1 MDAALRGV
9 HAALRG
15 RDDRDALLDGSAMW
29 GKVIQECRQMLEA
42 FTPLDDEMRNAI
54 RSAIDA
60 ATAAW
65 DERNRYM
72 HDLLSARIEGDD
84 DPATPVEPRAAD
96 DRYRLRLARQKNAPE
111 VESVSLD
118 DAITLVESITAA
130 MWRLRAARHYLAN
143 GSWRSMLLAHV
154 EGDWD
159 GNAGWVT
166 PDED

>member
-1 MDAALRGV
+1 M
-9 HAALRG
+9 
-15 RDDRDALLDGSAMW
+15 
-29 GKVIQECRQMLEA
+29 
-42 FTPLDDEMRNAI
+42 
-54 RSAIDA
+54 
-60 ATAAW
+60 
-65 DERNRYM
+65 
-72 HDLLSARIEGDD
+72 
-84 DPATPVEPRAAD
+84 
-96 DRYRLRLARQKNAPE
+96 
-111 VESVSLD
+111 SLD

>member
-1 MDAALRGV
+1 M
-9 HAALRG
+9 
-15 RDDRDALLDGSAMW
+15 
-29 GKVIQECRQMLEA
+29 
-42 FTPLDDEMRNAI
+42 
-54 RSAIDA
+54 IDA
-60 ATAAW
+60 NRSLIRYRLTQPNTSFIVAETTETEAGPAGTFCAASPPVRPARKPTSRVINATT
-65 DERNRYM
+65 
-72 HDLLSARIEGDD
+72 
-84 DPATPVEPRAAD
+84 DPMSTNLPRANRRSRQATNTMVPS
-96 DRYRLRLARQKNAPE
+96 RLRLARQKNAPE

-143 GSWRSMLLAHV
+143 RSWRSMLLAHV